1 MDLNM
6 NNNNSKGVSYTSG
19 FFLLIGFSLIATFI
33 AGLIG
38 LAILGDPAAL
48 KDPSRAGIL
57 RAIQVGAVVV
67 GMLLPALAVARL
79 VSRNPLRFIGY
90 RHQVTLRQVGL
101 VILILFVSMFVVSAF
116 GYLNQQVP
124 VSPEWK
130 TRFEAL
136 EKEYNEQVAIMLN
149 FKSIGGY
156 ILSLVIMAFLPALC
170 EETLFRGGLQN
181 LMSRATRRPWLAI
194 IVVSILFSLAHFSF
208 YLFLPRMLLG
218 VMLGA
223 IYYFTRNIWL
233 SITVHFLNNA
243 LAVTQVYLLTRQ
255 GKDIETAMNSD
266 LPISYWGLLALPLLV
281 YLFMA
286 LKRTALYNDDEAL
299 NQTKEHGI

>member
-1 MDLNM
+1 MNRYM

-19 FFLLIGFSLIATFI
+19 FFLLIGFSLVATLIASM
-33 AGLIG
+33 IG

-57 RAIQVGAVVV
+57 RLIQAGAVVM
-67 GMLLPALAVARL
+67 GMLLPALVVARL
-79 VSRNPLRFIGY
+79 VSRDPLGFIGY
-90 RHQVTLRQVGL
+90 RPQVTLRQVGL

-116 GYLNQQVP
+116 DYLNQQVP

-181 LMSRATRRPWLAI
+181 LLSRATRRPWLAI

-266 LPISYWGLLALPLLV
+266 LPISYWELLALPLLV
-281 YLFMA
+281 YLFIA
-286 LKRTALYNDDEAL
+286 LKRTSRYNDEEAL
-299 NQTKEHGI
+299 TQTKEHGI

>member
-1 MDLNM
+1 MDRNM

-48 KDPSRAGIL
+48 KDPSRAGTL
-57 RAIQVGAVVV
+57 RAIQVGAVIV

-116 GYLNQQVP
+116 GYLNHQVP
-124 VSPEWK
+124 VSPDWQA
-130 TRFEAL
+130 RFEAL

-181 LMSRATRRPWLAI
+181 LLSRATRRPWLAI

-218 VMLGA
+218 VMLGT

-281 YLFMA
+281 FLFMA
-286 LKRTALYNDDEAL
+286 LKRTALYGDDEAL